1 MLRTHSTRGFFGQ
14 NLGTWKIHAVWLVQR
29 ISRQMSEMRTPKH
42 ENSSRGLSS
51 WAQSGHGRTIS
62 INIIWIPR
70 DQSVDIPFH
79 IPLEGWQILYAVFDI
94 WQLHCKIIPSPPDR
108 MSPTATATSHTAWN
122 CPGSTESCYIG
133 LPSNS
138 QKHQGSHTSGTLSVC
153 SSYGLRILL
162 QYSIIVMFFLF
173 KTIGKKPCYFFVL
186 HHSWKHLDSVRPRQH
201 LHFQPPV
208 FPLWRHG

>member
-1 MLRTHSTRGFFGQ
+1 MLTYLSISRWKAGKSCMQFLICGSYIARSSPAHQIACLQRPLPPRTQ
-14 NLGTWKIHAVWLVQR
+14 LGTVQD
-29 ISRQMSEMRTPKH
+29 
-42 ENSSRGLSS
+42 L
-51 WAQSGHGRTIS
+51 
-62 INIIWIPR
+62 
-70 DQSVDIPFH
+70 
-79 IPLEGWQILYAVFDI
+79 
-94 WQLHCKIIPSPPDR
+94 R
-108 MSPTATATSHTAWN
+108 M
-122 CPGSTESCYIG
+122 STESCYIG

-153 SSYGLRILL
+153 SSYGLHILL